1 MEKEQEWKIAPELAQ
16 WDITKN
22 CNLACKHCRATLI
35 KDSRD
40 LEYVEVTRI
49 LEQILLLSP
58 NITIAWAGG
67 EPLMRPDL
75 KEILTFVKEHSPS
88 TDMQIL
94 TNGTLIT
101 EKNTDW
107 LTELI
112 KGFNIS
118 LEGSTPE
125 INDAIRG
132 NGSFKKAVSGISL
145 LTKKDV
151 PVTVRMTFFHQPE
164 KEVEN
169 LMRFLPEIGVNRF
182 NFRYLVPVG
191 RASGQEVSAEEYKRL
206 CENIWQLGQE
216 LGLKIGFS
224 DPFPEILINPQYRKT
239 IEEDRE
245 LLGGRAVAGCSV
257 AFRLLY
263 LDPEGRVRLCPYLP
277 LVCAD
282 AKEKP
287 LKDIWFS
294 NKTLSA
300 FRGARNALEG
310 KCGACEFKFACG
322 GCLGAASAS
331 GDFLGGD
338 PRCWYTPS
346 ML

>member
-1 MEKEQEWKIAPELAQ
+1 MRKEQEWKIVPELAQ

-35 KDSRD
+35 KDSHD
-40 LEYVEVTRI
+40 LEYGEVTQI
-49 LEQILLLSP
+49 LEQMFLLSP

-67 EPLMRPDL
+67 EPMMRPDL
-75 KEILTFVKEHSPS
+75 KEIFTFIKDRSPS
-88 TDMQIL
+88 TNMQIL

-101 EKNTDW
+101 EKNIDW
-107 LTELI
+107 LTELV

-132 NGSFKKAVSGISL
+132 NGSFKKAVSGIAL
-145 LTKKDV
+145 LTRRGA

-191 RASGQEVSAEEYKRL
+191 RASGQKVSAEQYKRL
-206 CENIWQLGQE
+206 CEGIWRLGQE

-224 DPFPEILINPQYRKT
+224 DPFPEILIDPQYRKT
-239 IEEDRE
+239 IEENPK
-245 LLGGRAVAGCSV
+245 LLGGQAVAGCSV

-263 LDPEGRVRLCPYLP
+263 
-277 LVCAD
+277 
-282 AKEKP
+282 
-287 LKDIWFS
+287 
-294 NKTLSA
+294 
-300 FRGARNALEG
+300 
-310 KCGACEFKFACG
+310 
-322 GCLGAASAS
+322 
-331 GDFLGGD
+331 
-338 PRCWYTPS
+338 
-346 ML
+346 